1 MKPSPSKNLI
11 STSGKPYAFTE
22 LGDVLY
28 FGLPIDKYYT
38 IDNIRNERPFS
49 GDVDLLELFW
59 TTKIIPIVLEQ

>member
-1 MKPSPSKNLI
+1 MKPSQSKNLT

-22 LGDVLY
+22 MGDILY

-49 GDVDLLELFW
+49 GDVDLVELCKQ
-59 TTKIIPIVLEQ
+59 TKIVPIVLEP